1 MISQVDNGV
10 GYMLR
15 DFFLGFI
22 KLHILHHA
30 EAEPIYGLAMIEE
43 LRRHGYELSP
53 GTLYPILHSLEAT
66 GYLTREDR
74 VVNGKV
80 RKYYAIT
87 DAGRAALA
95 ETRDKVRELVAEVLE
110 GQGPARLP
118 EPPDSDE
125 GGEPDGGRSHQQR
138 MAGW

>member
-1 MISQVDNGV
+1 
-10 GYMLR
+10 MLR

-30 EAEPIYGLAMIEE
+30 DVEPIYGLAMIEE
-43 LRRHGYELSP
+43 LRRHGYDMSP
-53 GTLYPILHSLEAT
+53 GTLYPILHSLDAN

-87 DAGRAALA
+87 DDGRAALA
-95 ETRDKVRELVAEVLE
+95 ETRGKVRELVSEVLE
-110 GQGPARLP
+110 GQGPKHLP
-118 EPPDSDE
+118 EPSVDDE
-125 GGEPDGGRSHQQR
+125 EGAPNRE
-138 MAGW
+138 